1 MCDNRFQGGPCA
13 RSCHKMC
20 LDPKRRQ
27 LFTLGRYLDTQYR
40 TCENL
45 KSDFYVY
52 DIESNKW
59 TLITEDTGAV
69 GGPQLIFDHQMT
81 MDVEKR
87 TIYVFGGRVLVIP
100 TR

>member
-1 MCDNRFQGGPCA
+1 
-13 RSCHKMC
+13 MC
-20 LDPKRRQ
+20 LDPQRRQ

-59 TLITEDTGAV
+59 TQISEDTGTM
-69 GGPQLIFDHQMT
+69 GGPPLVFDHQMS

-87 TIYVFGGRVLVIP
+87 TIYVFGGRVLTHP
-100 TR
+100 SR